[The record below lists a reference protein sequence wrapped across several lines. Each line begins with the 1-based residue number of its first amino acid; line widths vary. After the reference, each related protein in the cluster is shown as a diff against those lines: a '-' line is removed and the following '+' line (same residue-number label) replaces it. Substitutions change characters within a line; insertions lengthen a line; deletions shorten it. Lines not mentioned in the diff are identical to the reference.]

1 MVNLVSYRANLTI
14 LTQHCGGLRALRD
27 DTKNVWV
34 GDYGQAWN
42 KKLQQKLK
50 KVKQIL
56 LLSEV

>member
-1 MVNLVSYRANLTI
+1 MVNLVSYRANLTV

-50 KVKQIL
+50 KVKHYY
-56 LLSEV
+56 